1 MLETKWCLINYGR
14 SERSEQMDGWI
25 GNCMMGW
32 SLPLPVVWTGELP
45 FWKTG
50 ADFIQSCLLP
60 PFLSF
65 ISKGWPSNLTLLIS
79 RSISRL
85 ASITAIVRD
94 CEFTTSLKLW
104 SSENLY
110 LLLNTFKTQ
119 LRNIRKRALTSAA
132 CLQVHEI
139 EHLINYRG
147 IIISWNEKSRGR
159 SSHSWLILQHS
170 SVTQSFLS
178 FIQSHQ

>member
-1 MLETKWCLINYGR
+1 MNRELHDGLESAFASGVNRGIALLEDR
-14 SERSEQMDGWI
+14 SR
-25 GNCMMGW
+25 
-32 SLPLPVVWTGELP
+32 LHPELSS
-45 FWKTG
+45 
-50 ADFIQSCLLP
+50 AS
-60 PFLSF
+60 FLSF

-147 IIISWNEKSRGR
+147 IIIS
-159 SSHSWLILQHS
+159 
-170 SVTQSFLS
+170 
-178 FIQSHQ
+178 